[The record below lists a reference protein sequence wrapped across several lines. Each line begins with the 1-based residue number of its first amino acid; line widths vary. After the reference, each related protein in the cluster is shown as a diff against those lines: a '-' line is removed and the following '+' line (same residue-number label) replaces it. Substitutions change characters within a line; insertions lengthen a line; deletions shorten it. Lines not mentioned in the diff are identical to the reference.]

1 MSALDLTSLTRLL
14 LLETV
19 DETLD
24 CRECFV
30 LAALP
35 PNVKEAAAGML
46 GTAAD
51 DIGATAAAV
60 AGGAAFKLL

>member
-1 MSALDLTSLTRLL
+1 MTALDLTSLTRLL

-46 GTAAD
+46 GTAAA
-51 DIGATAAAV
+51 DIAATAGAV